1 MIKLFQFWGKIL
13 FMESKQL
20 KWVYLMVLALVWGSS
35 FILIKKGLI
44 GLSALQVGSLRIIFA
59 AIFLLLIGFRSLPKI
74 PKQKWK
80 YIAMTSMFGT
90 FVPAF
95 LFALAQTEIDSSVS
109 SILNSL
115 TPLNTLVLG
124 FLVFGVSFQRRQVW
138 GVFIGLVGSLLL
150 VFNGAMNHP
159 DQNYY
164 YAILVVI
171 ASICYAINVN
181 LIKRFLSDLSPL
193 SITTGN
199 FAVLLLPASLILFF
213 TGFSEVIHLES
224 VQQAVLFIVVL
235 GVVGTGIANILF
247 FKLIQISS
255 PVFATSVTYLIPV
268 VAFFWGLL
276 DNEMLTPVQFFGA
289 FIILIGVYLSAK
301 K

>member
-1 MIKLFQFWGKIL
+1 MNAR
-13 FMESKQL
+13 QL
-20 KWVYLMVLALVWGSS
+20 KWVYLMILALIWGSS
-35 FILIKKGLI
+35 FILIKKGLV
-44 GLSALQVGSLRIIFA
+44 GLSAIQLGSLRILFA
-59 AIFLLLIGFRSLPKI
+59 AIFLLLIGFKSLLKI

-80 YIAMTSMFGT
+80 YIALTSLFGT
-90 FVPAF
+90 FIPAY
-95 LFALAQTEIDSSVS
+95 LFAIAQTEIDSSVS

-124 FLVFGVSFQRRQVW
+124 AMAFGINFKRSQVW
-138 GVFIGLVGSLLL
+138 GVFIGLVGSMLL
-150 VFNGAMNHP
+150 VFNGAINHP
-159 DQNYY
+159 EQNYY
-164 YAILVVI
+164 YAILVII
-171 ASICYAINVN
+171 ASVCYAVNVN
-181 LIKRFLSDLSPL
+181 LLKKYLHDLSPL

-199 FAVLLLPASLILFF
+199 FAFLVIPTFLILSFSGFF
-213 TGFSEVIHLES
+213 EVVHVAK
-224 VQQAVLFIVVL
+224 VQHSILFIMIL

-247 FKLIQISS
+247 FKLIQMSS
-255 PVFATSVTYLIPV
+255 PVFATSVTYLIPI

>member
-1 MIKLFQFWGKIL
+1 
-13 FMESKQL
+13 MESKQL
-20 KWVYLMVLALVWGSS
+20 KWGYLLVLSLVWGSS
-35 FILIKKGLI
+35 FILIKKGLL
-44 GLSALQVGSLRIIFA
+44 GLTAIQVGSLRIIFA
-59 AIFLLLIGFRSLPKI
+59 ALFLLIIGFKSLSKI
-74 PKQKWK
+74 PKEKWK
-80 YIAMTSMFGT
+80 YIALTSLFGT
-90 FVPAF
+90 FIPAF
-95 LFALAQTEIDSSVS
+95 LFAIAQTEIDSSVS

-124 FLVFGVSFQRRQVW
+124 ALVFGVSFQKRQVW

-164 YAILVVI
+164 YAILVII
-171 ASICYAINVN
+171 ASVCYAINVN
-181 LIKRFLSDLSPL
+181 LIKRFLSDLTPV

-199 FAVLLLPASLILFF
+199 FLFLIFPASAILYFS
-213 TGFSEVIHLES
+213 GFGAVIHVEK
-224 VQQAVLFIVVL
+224 VQHAVMFIMVL

-276 DNEMLTPVQFFGA
+276 DNEMLTTVQFFGA

>member
-1 MIKLFQFWGKIL
+1 
-13 FMESKQL
+13 MESKQL

-59 AIFLLLIGFRSLPKI
+59 AVFLLVIGFKSLPKI
-74 PKQKWK
+74 PKEKWK
-80 YIAMTSMFGT
+80 FIAMTSMFGT

-124 FLVFGVSFQRRQVW
+124 ALVFGISFQRRQVW

-213 TGFSEVIHLES
+213 TGFSEAIHIES
-224 VQQAVLFIVVL
+224 VQHAVLFIVVL

-276 DNEMLTPVQFFGA
+276 DNEMLTPIQFLGA

>member
-1 MIKLFQFWGKIL
+1 V
-13 FMESKQL
+13 FMESKQF
-20 KWVYLMVLALVWGSS
+20 KWVYLTFLALVWGSS
-35 FILIKKGLI
+35 FILIKRGLI

-59 AIFLLLIGFRSLPKI
+59 ALFLLLIGFRSLPKI
-74 PKQKWK
+74 PKYKWK

-95 LFALAQTEIDSSVS
+95 LFALAQTEIDSSVT

-124 FLVFGVSFQRRQVW
+124 SLVFGISFQKRQLW
-138 GVFIGLVGSLLL
+138 GVFIGLAGSLLL

-164 YAILVVI
+164 YAILVII

-199 FAVLLLPASLILFF
+199 FAILILPASLILFF
-213 TGFSEVIHLES
+213 TGFSEVIHRES
-224 VQQAVLFIVVL
+224 VQHAVLFIVVL

-276 DNEMLTPVQFFGA
+276 DNEMLTPVQFLGA

>member
-1 MIKLFQFWGKIL
+1 MAL
-13 FMESKQL
+13 MESKQL
-20 KWVYLMVLALVWGSS
+20 KWVYLMTLALVWGSS
-35 FILIKKGLI
+35 FILIKKGLV

-59 AIFLLLIGFRSLPKI
+59 AIFLLLIGFKSLPKI
-74 PKQKWK
+74 PKGKWK

-124 FLVFGVSFQRRQVW
+124 FLVFGINFQRRQVW

-164 YAILVVI
+164 YAILVII

-199 FAVLLLPASLILFF
+199 FAVLVVPASLILFF
-213 TGFSEVIHLES
+213 TGFSEMIHIES
-224 VQQAVLFIVVL
+224 VQHAVLFIVIL

-276 DNEMLTPVQFFGA
+276 DNEMLTPIQFFGA